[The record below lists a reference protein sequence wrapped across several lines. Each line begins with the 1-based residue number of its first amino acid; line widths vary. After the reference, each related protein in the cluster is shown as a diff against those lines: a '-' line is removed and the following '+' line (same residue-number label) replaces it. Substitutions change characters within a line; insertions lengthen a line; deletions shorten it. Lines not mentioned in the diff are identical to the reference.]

1 MGVCSR
7 CHEKY
12 MTVIAER
19 DAAQRALTIAERE
32 RDEALAKYQFMVD
45 RAADSAKPTT
55 PVNNLSRADR
65 VNVWKW
71 TANSPKARP

>member
-19 DAAQRALTIAERE
+19 D
-32 RDEALAKYQFMVD
+32 EALAKYQFMVD
-45 RAADSAKPTT
+45 RIADEKLDGYRELAMRLAAME
-55 PVNNLSRADR
+55 ADR
-65 VNVWKW
+65 DAWK
-71 TANSPKARP
+71 AAARPPLDAP